1 MLDGLKKWLQIGGPE
16 YNSPSWAW
24 RTTPL
29 GGRGNVPFDR
39 MPCAEEL
46 ATLAGVQRC
55 CSLFS
60 DATAS
65 QGWGIR
71 QAPPQGGY
79 IKVGGSDAARALE
92 LWSYEGREFFLFNCA
107 LLGNGYAVLHRNERG
122 GVYDIESVASWR
134 VSLEWSNGALFYR
147 VAEDESLQQ
156 PERVLPAMDM
166 LHLKFRVTGK
176 HPLLGVSPLVSLAP
190 ALAPL
195 FSMRE
200 GQSQVWQWIT
210 LPGAY
215 FASEGKMTGDQ
226 KDSLRQSFD
235 SLNSGRPVVL
245 EGGLEMK
252 DVPVPALDR
261 LQMLDLSRYGTEE
274 IARAWGVPTSM
285 LSQSEGINY
294 ASAAE
299 QSRQF
304 VTVSL
309 QPFARRVESA
319 LAEKLLSRNERASGF
334 SVSIDLT
341 QMLLGHGQERSEYF
355 SRMVNAGVMTTNEAR
370 NQAGLSDVSGGDVVR
385 MPVNTLPM
393 EQWEQG
399 ELNFGGE
406 RAAPVIEAQP
416 EPLQLRSVERIN
428 RILEHVA

>member
-1 MLDGLKKWLQIGGPE
+1 MLDGLKKWFQIGGPE
-16 YNSPSWAW
+16 YNSPSWYW
-24 RTTPL
+24 RNVPW
-29 GGRGNVPFDR
+29 GGRAPSPHDRVPST
-39 MPCAEEL
+39 EEL
-46 ATLAGVQRC
+46 MTLAGVQRC

-65 QGWGIR
+65 QAWGIR

-79 IKVGGSDAARALE
+79 IKIAGSDAARALE
-92 LWSYEGREFFLFNCA
+92 LWSYEGREFFLFSCA
-107 LLGNGYAVLHRNERG
+107 LLGNGYAILHRNERG
-122 GVYDIESVASWR
+122 GVYEIESVASWR
-134 VSLEWSNGALFYR
+134 VSLEWSEGNLYYR
-147 VAEDESLQQ
+147 ISEDESLQQ
-156 PERVLPAMDM
+156 KERVLPALDV

-190 ALAPL
+190 ALQPL

-215 FASEGKMTGDQ
+215 LASETKMNQEQ
-226 KDSLRQSFD
+226 KVSLRESFD
-235 SLNSGRPVVL
+235 SLHSGRPVVL
-245 EGGLEMK
+245 DGGLEMK

-319 LAEKLLSRNERASGF
+319 LAEKLLTRGERASGY
-334 SVSIDLT
+334 SVNIDLT
-341 QMLLGHGQERSEYF
+341 QLLLGHGQERSEYF

-370 NQAGLSDVSGGDVVR
+370 NQAGLSDVSGGDTVR

-393 EQWEQG
+393 QQWEQG
-399 ELNFGGE
+399 DLFEQK
-406 RAAPVIEAQP
+406 AIEP
-416 EPLQLRSVERIN
+416 PKLQSFERIN
-428 RILEHVA
+428 KLLGHVA

>member
-1 MLDGLKKWLQIGGPE
+1 
-16 YNSPSWAW
+16 
-24 RTTPL
+24 
-29 GGRGNVPFDR
+29 
-39 MPCAEEL
+39 
-46 ATLAGVQRC
+46 
-55 CSLFS
+55 
-60 DATAS
+60 
-65 QGWGIR
+65 
-71 QAPPQGGY
+71 
-79 IKVGGSDAARALE
+79 
-92 LWSYEGREFFLFNCA
+92 
-107 LLGNGYAVLHRNERG
+107 
-122 GVYDIESVASWR
+122 
-134 VSLEWSNGALFYR
+134 
-147 VAEDESLQQ
+147 
-156 PERVLPAMDM
+156 
-166 LHLKFRVTGK
+166 
-176 HPLLGVSPLVSLAP
+176 
-190 ALAPL
+190 
-195 FSMRE
+195 
-200 GQSQVWQWIT
+200 
-210 LPGAY
+210 
-215 FASEGKMTGDQ
+215 MTGDQ